1 MLRVITSVILVI
13 ILLVMYFCHVHL
25 LIKAI
30 QCSSSIHLNIVSFH
44 KMQLHDRFLFG
55 SMDDSRDDRQTSP
68 NCIFVTF
75 LSEYEMV
82 LVDFELDCITKI
94 YQDGSF
100 EISGF
105 DCKNVFARTFLKII
119 LQCTSMSEKKNPI
132 FYIRR
137 KEYICV
143 QKIVSSSEWII

>member
-1 MLRVITSVILVI
+1 MLREITPVILVI

-105 DCKNVFARTFLKII
+105 DCKNVFARTFFKDNSTVHIDV
-119 LQCTSMSEKKNPI
+119 
-132 FYIRR
+132 R
-137 KEYICV
+137 KEESYILYSKKGIYLC
-143 QKIVSSSEWII
+143 SEDSQ

>member
-1 MLRVITSVILVI
+1 
-13 ILLVMYFCHVHL
+13 MYFCHVHL

-30 QCSSSIHLNIVSFH
+30 QCSSSMHLNIVSFH

-100 EISGF
+100 EVSGF
-105 DCKNVFARTFLKII
+105 ADVKWITICNI
-119 LQCTSMSEKKNPI
+119 LLLFYKTRVKAQITSTLS
-132 FYIRR
+132 FG
-137 KEYICV
+137 
-143 QKIVSSSEWII
+143 